1 MSEKIQQQAGDGEM
15 EQVSSL
21 TDTVPATEATGTEEE
36 GGGTTT
42 GAVSKSE
49 TVFPQF
55 GTVGDTGE
63 AYGEMTSNFSEQVD
77 PMKTLERTERLWD
90 ALTPEVV
97 DQLLAS
103 SPFGSKE
110 FLELPESDKD
120 AALSIVED
128 SAVASAL
135 AQEVSSARVAVVSS
149 ELTLADDQS
158 IAAKLMKWGR
168 SLGAALIVG
177 LGATL
182 APGVASAGGHDD
194 NIFKSFGDSI
204 VHGVKRDVRESG
216 RDSGAVLGGVAR
228 IIIDRSMN
236 QVAVQIL
243 GAAGVPAQ
251 QAPEEVVVVPRSVPG
266 VYSGGYGGGY
276 EVRGRSGGDY
286 EAHGYGGRGMESSE
300 RIRIKQ
306 DINRLVSQERA
317 LTIQAENSRRTVMQT
332 YAQLSGSRNDLSLRA
347 RYDAERSQYEY
358 TVGMIRTLRGQID
371 DLSGRLSQT
380 P

>member
-1 MSEKIQQQAGDGEM
+1 MSEKIQQQAEDGEV
-15 EQVSSL
+15 QQISSL
-21 TDTVPATEATGTEEE
+21 TDIDSSTRTTSTEE
-36 GGGTTT
+36 GDGVVTGDIGT
-42 GAVSKSE
+42 SE

-55 GTVGDTGE
+55 GTVGDVGE
-63 AYGEMTSNFSEQVD
+63 TYELTSNFSELGD
-77 PMKTLERTERLWD
+77 PMQTLERSQLLWD
-90 ALTPEVV
+90 ALAPEVV
-97 DQLLAS
+97 DRLLAD
-103 SPFGSKE
+103 SPFSSEE
-110 FLELPESDKD
+110 FLALPDADKN
-120 AALSIVED
+120 AALNIVED
-128 SAVASAL
+128 SAVAAAM
-135 AQEVSSARVAVVSS
+135 AQEAPSARVAVVSS

-158 IAAKLMKWGR
+158 IAAKSMRWGR

-204 VHGVKRDVRESG
+204 VHGVKRDVREAG
-216 RDSGAVLGGVAR
+216 RDSGAVLGGVVR
-228 IIIDRSMN
+228 IIIDRSVN
-236 QVAVQIL
+236 QTAVQIL

-266 VYSGGYGGGY
+266 AYGGGYGGQY
-276 EVRGRSGGDY
+276 EVRGRSAGEY

-358 TVGMIRTLRGQID
+358 TVGMIRTLRGQIG